1 METSVA
7 VVLIIATCIV
17 AIMEII
23 FNRKIKI
30 TFDK

>member
-23 FNRKIKI
+23 FNRRDWKKYE
-30 TFDK
+30 